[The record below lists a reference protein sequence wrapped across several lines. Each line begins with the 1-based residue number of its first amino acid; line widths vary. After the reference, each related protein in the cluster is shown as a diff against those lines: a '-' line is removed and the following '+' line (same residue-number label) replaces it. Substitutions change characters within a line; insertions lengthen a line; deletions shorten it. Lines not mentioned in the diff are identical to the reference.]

1 MYTYTKEIVEGINT
15 MTAFTADQLAL
26 QAHIEAS
33 NAKHVARAEA
43 EGWTF
48 YTTTVSDP
56 AHWARVDVFTI
67 EQYERESLISYIS
80 DAHKDAYGFRPRGY
94 NYAEWSLAQLEAEA
108 DRLSDAVTNAIR
120 EREFDE
126 AREVEALEVKIADL
140 MDMGARD
147 RKTAIRWICD
157 SINHG
162 GDLSYVCYEL
172 GVPYSMVDEF
182 KEAVA

>member
-1 MYTYTKEIVEGINT
+1 MPN
-15 MTAFTADQLAL
+15 FTVDQLAL

-33 NAKHVARAEA
+33 NAKHVARAES

-56 AHWARVDVFTI
+56 AHWARYDVFTI
-67 EQYERESLISYIS
+67 EDYERHSLVSYIS

-94 NYAEWSLAQLEAEA
+94 NYAEWSIAQLEAEA

-120 EREFDE
+120 EREFTE
-126 AREVEALEVKIADL
+126 AREVEALEVRIADL
-140 MDMGARD
+140 IAMGASDRD
-147 RKTAIRWICD
+147 TAIRWICD
-157 SINHG
+157 SIDHG

-172 GVPYSMVDEF
+172 GVPYSMVEEF
-182 KEAVA
+182 QKAVA